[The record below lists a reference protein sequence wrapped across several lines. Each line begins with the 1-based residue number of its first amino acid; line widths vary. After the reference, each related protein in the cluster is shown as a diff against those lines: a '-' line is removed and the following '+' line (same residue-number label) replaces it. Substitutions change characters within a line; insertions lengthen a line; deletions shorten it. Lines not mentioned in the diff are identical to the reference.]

1 MSQEKRVVN
10 EEKKTLNPF
19 AFASSKPVEPG
30 QPGGHGGPR
39 RRGPGGAGMMPGEK
53 ARDFKGSMR
62 RLIAYLGKYKW
73 LILIVL
79 LVAAGSSVFSIFGPK
94 ILGSATTELYAGV
107 MRIVRG
113 DPLGVDFAKIGS
125 ILLRVISL
133 YGLSSLFGF
142 LQGQVMVHISADIIY
157 RMRNQLS
164 EKLHRLP
171 LSFYDGVTQGEVLS
185 RITNDVDTIGHTL
198 NQSLSQIITSVT
210 SVIGVLVMM
219 LTINVTLTL
228 VGLTV
233 VPLTII
239 MIRIVVGRS
248 QGYFRKQ
255 QAYLGHING
264 HVEEMYGAHVVLK
277 TNNGEEA
284 SVEHFETLNNEFYNS
299 AWRAQFISNIMMPL
313 MRLFSNLGYV
323 AVAMVGG
330 YLMVQG
336 KLNLGDI
343 QAFIQY
349 LGSFT
354 GPMMNIAN
362 ISNVLQQTAAASERV
377 FEFLDEK
384 EETPD
389 PEKPVDV
396 EKVLGHV
403 EFNDICFGYD
413 PEKIVL
419 DGFSLDVKP
428 GQQVAIVGPTGAG
441 KTTLVK
447 LLMRFYEIG
456 CGYIKIDDVDIKDMT
471 RETLRSK
478 FAMVLQDTWLFNG
491 SIMENIRYGRQDA
504 TDEEV
509 MQAADMAYADHFT
522 RTLPGG
528 YDFELNEDASN
539 VSAGQKQLLTIARAV
554 LTDAPILIL
563 DEATSSVDT
572 RTEVLIQKAM
582 TKLMKER
589 TSFVIAHRLST
600 IKNADRIL
608 VLRDGNIVEIGTH
621 DELLA
626 KDGFYADLYNSQFVA
641 QAG

>member
-1 MSQEKRVVN
+1 MKQRDELL
-10 EEKKTLNPF
+10 KKKDLNNKNPF
-19 AFASSKPVEPG
+19 AAGMSQSSENKTGNQSP
-30 QPGGHGGPR
+30 
-39 RRGPGGAGMMPGEK
+39 RRGPGRFMPGEK
-53 ARDFKGSMR
+53 ARNFKVSIG
-62 RLIAYLGKYKW
+62 RLIAYMGKYKW
-73 LILIVL
+73 LILIIL

-94 ILGSATTELYAGV
+94 TLGRATTELYEGV
-107 MRIVRG
+107 MRMVRG
-113 DPLGVDFAKIGS
+113 DALGVDFAKIGS
-125 ILLRVISL
+125 ILSRVL
-133 YGLSSLFGF
+133 LMYGFSALFG
-142 LQGQVMVHISADIIY
+142 LIQGRVMAIISADIIY
-157 RMRNQLS
+157 RLRNDLS

-171 LSFYDGVTQGEVLS
+171 LSFYDRVTQGEVLS

-198 NQSLSQIITSVT
+198 NQSLSQIITSLT
-210 SVIGVLVMM
+210 TVIGVLIMM
-219 LTINVTLTL
+219 LSINVTLTL

-233 VPLTII
+233 IPLSLL
-239 MIRIVVGRS
+239 MIRFVVSRS

-255 QAYLGHING
+255 QAYLGHISS
-264 HVEEMYGAHVVLK
+264 HIEEMYGAHVVLK

-284 SVEHFETLNNEFYNS
+284 SIEHFDTLNTELYDS
-299 AWRAQFISNIMMPL
+299 TWRAQFISHIMMPM

-330 YLMVQG
+330 YLMIQG

-349 LGSFT
+349 LNSFH
-354 GPMMNIAN
+354 GPMQNIAN
-362 ISNVLQQTAAASERV
+362 ISNILQQTAAAAERV

-384 EETPD
+384 EEIPN
-389 PEKPVDV
+389 PENPIVLENV
-396 EKVLGHV
+396 EGHV
-403 EFNDICFGYD
+403 EFRDICFGYD
-413 PEKIVL
+413 PEVPIINN
-419 DGFSLDVKP
+419 FSLDVKP
-428 GQQVAIVGPTGAG
+428 GQQIAIVGPTGAG

-447 LLMRFYEIG
+447 LLMRFYELG
-456 CGYIKIDDVDIKDMT
+456 CGEILVDDVNIKTMT
-471 RETLRSK
+471 REDLRSK

-504 TDEEV
+504 TDDEV
-509 MQAADMAYADHFT
+509 MRAADMAYADHFT

-528 YDFELNEDASN
+528 YSFEINEDATN

-554 LTDAPILIL
+554 LKDAPILIL

-572 RTEVLIQKAM
+572 RTELLIQKAM
-582 TKLMKER
+582 TKLMRGR

-626 KDGFYADLYNSQFVA
+626 RQGFYAELYYSQFVK
-641 QAG
+641 QAE

>member
-1 MSQEKRVVN
+1 MKQRDELL
-10 EEKKTLNPF
+10 KKKDLNNKNPF
-19 AFASSKPVEPG
+19 AAGMSQSSENKTGNQSP
-30 QPGGHGGPR
+30 
-39 RRGPGGAGMMPGEK
+39 RRGPGRFMPGEK
-53 ARDFKGSMR
+53 ARNFKVSIG
-62 RLIAYLGKYKW
+62 RLIAYMGKYKW
-73 LILIVL
+73 LILIIL

-94 ILGSATTELYAGV
+94 TLGRATTELYEGV
-107 MRIVRG
+107 MRMVRG
-113 DPLGVDFAKIGS
+113 DALGVDFAKIGS
-125 ILLRVISL
+125 ILSRVL
-133 YGLSSLFGF
+133 LMYGFSALFG
-142 LQGQVMVHISADIIY
+142 LIQGRVMAIISADIIY
-157 RMRNQLS
+157 RLRNDLS

-171 LSFYDGVTQGEVLS
+171 LSFYDRVTQGEVLS

-198 NQSLSQIITSVT
+198 NQSLSQIITSLT
-210 SVIGVLVMM
+210 TVIGVLIMM
-219 LTINVTLTL
+219 LSINVTLTL

-233 VPLTII
+233 IPLSLL
-239 MIRIVVGRS
+239 MIRFVVSRS

-255 QAYLGHING
+255 QAYLGHISS
-264 HVEEMYGAHVVLK
+264 HIEEMYGAHVVLK

-284 SVEHFETLNNEFYNS
+284 SIEHFDTLNTELYDS
-299 AWRAQFISNIMMPL
+299 SWRAQFISHIMMPM

-330 YLMVQG
+330 YLMIQG

-349 LGSFT
+349 LNSFH
-354 GPMMNIAN
+354 GPMQNIAN
-362 ISNVLQQTAAASERV
+362 ISNILQQTAAAAERV

-384 EETPD
+384 EEIPN
-389 PEKPVDV
+389 PENPIVLENV
-396 EKVLGHV
+396 EGHV
-403 EFNDICFGYD
+403 EFRDICFGYD
-413 PEKIVL
+413 PEVPIINN
-419 DGFSLDVKP
+419 FSLDVKP
-428 GQQVAIVGPTGAG
+428 GQQIAIVGPTGAG

-447 LLMRFYEIG
+447 LLMRFYELG
-456 CGYIKIDDVDIKDMT
+456 CGEILIDDINIKTMT
-471 RETLRSK
+471 REDLRSK

-504 TDEEV
+504 TDDEV
-509 MQAADMAYADHFT
+509 MRAADMAYADHFT

-528 YDFELNEDASN
+528 YSFEINEDATN

-554 LTDAPILIL
+554 LKDAPILIL

-572 RTEVLIQKAM
+572 RTELLIQKAM
-582 TKLMKER
+582 TKLMRGR

-626 KDGFYADLYNSQFVA
+626 RQGFYAELYYSQFVK
-641 QAG
+641 QAE